1 MRPFRAAVIV
11 HSIAAGP
18 AFFAGEIMRKNLCFL
33 ITGALTVA
41 LACTD
46 RSPTS
51 PKEAAGVTS
60 AEDAGSPIIRSD
72 RRARNPGVVPPRRD
86 MLPAGTWG
94 SDQASV
100 TIRGGSASVKVFSLG
115 LPPGGCFGS
124 YGDAVGE
131 IPNGRFSLPGTF
143 TQLIGAY
150 PGKIEYPAQFTGVV
164 EGTHMTITITV
175 PALPRVVGPFVL
187 ISGVTNAWGPCL
199 YP

>member
-1 MRPFRAAVIV
+1 MRNNF
-11 HSIAAGP
+11 
-18 AFFAGEIMRKNLCFL
+18 CFL
-33 ITGALTVA
+33 ITAALTAA

-72 RRARNPGVVPPRRD
+72 RRARNPGVVPPRGD
-86 MLPAGTWG
+86 MPLPAGTWG

-100 TIRGGSASVKVFSLG
+100 TIRGGSATVKIFSAG

-143 TQLIGAY
+143 TQLTGVY
-150 PGKIEYPAQFTGVV
+150 PGKIESPAQFTGVV
-164 EGTHMTITITV
+164 EGPRMTITITV
-175 PALPRVVGPFVL
+175 PSLPRIVGPFVL
-187 ISGVTNAWGPCL
+187 TAGVTNSWGPCL